1 MSGCLSSVIALKM
14 LYNAIITSDL
24 FLGLYENILQK
35 KHRWI
40 VFVLDHHGK
49 HIVWGGHGFDNA
61 YEEQQQKEIRYV
73 INNISKRLMLVV
85 GWENM
90 DN

>member
-1 MSGCLSSVIALKM
+1 M
-14 LYNAIITSDL
+14 
-24 FLGLYENILQK
+24 
-35 KHRWI
+35 
-40 VFVLDHHGK
+40 FVLDHHGK